1 MSVCPSVMYS
11 VKTCKHIFNFCR
23 AMRCISAAYVGMQC
37 LSLSVCVCP
46 SVRHVREL
54 SLVPK
59 RIKISSKFFS
69 PSGSQAILVFPRQT
83 GWRYSDGNPPNG
95 SVECRRGRQKNAI
108 LNEYLASL
116 HTGLQCCQPYE
127 SRSVKIK
134 PRRTAA
140 SVEHTAASVV
150 RCSHKTRT
158 KCL

>member
-1 MSVCPSVMYS
+1 MHKRGLCRHAVSVS
-11 VKTCKHIFNFCR
+11 
-23 AMRCISAAYVGMQC
+23 

-116 HTGLQCCQPYE
+116 HTGVRCCRPHE
-127 SRSVKIK
+127 SRSVKNK
-134 PRRTAA
+134 AAAA
-140 SVEHTAASVV
+140 SVEHTASSVV
-150 RCSHKTRT
+150 RTRRRRSVCDGLDAGEEVKPPWT
-158 KCL
+158 QPPWS